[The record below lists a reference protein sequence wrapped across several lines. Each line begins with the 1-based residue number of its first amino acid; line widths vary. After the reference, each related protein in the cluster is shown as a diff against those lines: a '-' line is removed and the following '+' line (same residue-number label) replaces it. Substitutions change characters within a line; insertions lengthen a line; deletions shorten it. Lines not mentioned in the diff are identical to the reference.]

1 MTLTEELLQT
11 VEQLDDAQKQRL
23 LNFARILAN
32 TSQIKGE
39 PGESIIQATGFFD
52 ADSLDEIEAAINDA
66 DGIDWRGWE

>member
-11 VEQLDDAQKQRL
+11 VQQLDEAGKQRL

-32 TSQIKGE
+32 IPQIKGE
-39 PGESIIQATGFFD
+39 SGESIIQATGYFD
-52 ADSLDEIEAAINDA
+52 TESLDEMETAINEA